1 MVNLRWMVAVGAII
15 VFVVL
20 WLGLVGLGIVVA
32 KTIQRV
38 ESDEADGLCDHGL

>member
-1 MVNLRWMVAVGAII
+1 MVAVGAII

-20 WLGLVGLGIVVA
+20 WLVLFGLGVVVGQ
-32 KTIQRV
+32 TILRV